1 MERPCEA
8 LHGRCS
14 TIPAR
19 GEVGGGLTCPPDS
32 FSSAALP
39 ARAWAW
45 KGQRCPVLPSLHCR
59 SGCPGL
65 ATAKAAGDPHGAL
78 AFILTFV
85 YSTNVRGALNQVLYQ
100 LILRSGAAALPQPS
114 QSKGSAALAQ
124 ACFKF
129 QAPNTPVHLLPKV
142 PPHKDPHH
150 PQHEPGPEECLR
162 GPILHQAGGPGTQGQ
177 YTTVG

>member
-45 KGQRCPVLPSLHCR
+45 KGQRCPALPSLHCR

-114 QSKGSAALAQ
+114 QSKGGSCCPCPSL
-124 ACFKF
+124 F
-129 QAPNTPVHLLPKV
+129 QIPGS
-142 PPHKDPHH
+142 
-150 PQHEPGPEECLR
+150 QHSSPSSP
-162 GPILHQAGGPGTQGQ
+162 
-177 YTTVG
+177 